1 MPERLRKFEPDE
13 LDAAQRAIYDQFGSG
28 GNRATIPGAFP
39 LRDEAGH
46 LNGPPNAW
54 LLNPAL
60 GDAFQVLGFNV
71 RSATGLPP
79 RAQEIAILVVA
90 QRLDSPFE
98 RFAHE
103 PAARNNGLPEADIE
117 ALSAGRP
124 VSFAD
129 LSEQV
134 CYEVA
139 VALMDHGKLTDDE
152 YARAVGA
159 LGEKGLFGLTS
170 IIGWYQMIALQ
181 LSVFEVLP
189 PV

>member
-13 LDAAQRAIYDQFGSG
+13 LDPAQRAIYDQFGSG
-28 GNRATIPGAFP
+28 GNRGTIPGAFP

-60 GDAFQVLGFNV
+60 GEAFQALGFNV

-90 QRLDSPFE
+90 QRIESEFE
-98 RFAHE
+98 RYAHE
-103 PAARNNGLPEADIE
+103 RAARNNNLPEAEIE

-124 VSFAD
+124 VSF
-129 LSEQV
+129 
-134 CYEVA
+134 
-139 VALMDHGKLTDDE
+139 DDKQE
-152 YARAVGA
+152 
-159 LGEKGLFGLTS
+159 
-170 IIGWYQMIALQ
+170 
-181 LSVFEVLP
+181 
-189 PV
+189 